1 MSIIGRNYCRSPRRG
16 QLPLTLNIE
25 EGLLFEGELSFM
37 GELQFAPT
45 MGHKHCQ
52 YIANEGK

>member
-1 MSIIGRNYCRSPRRG
+1 MSIIGRDYCRSPRRG
-16 QLPLTLNIE
+16 QWQLTLKQ
-25 EGLLFEGELSFM
+25 LPSTFEGELSFM

-52 YIANEGK
+52 YIENKTNQ